1 MSKGLEQSFLPGKY
15 THNQGASENIFNIS
29 NHQEITNQN
38 KIYHFMPMKTAT
50 IKSKKT
56 VTNVVEDME
65 KLEPL
70 HIAGGNVKWYRC
82 C

>member
-1 MSKGLEQSFLPGKY
+1 
-15 THNQGASENIFNIS
+15 
-29 NHQEITNQN
+29 
-38 KIYHFMPMKTAT
+38 MPMKTAT

-70 HIAGGNVKWYRC
+70 HIAGGNVRYVKPYGTSLKNYK
-82 C
+82 

>member
-1 MSKGLEQSFLPGKY
+1 
-15 THNQGASENIFNIS
+15 
-29 NHQEITNQN
+29 
-38 KIYHFMPMKTAT
+38 MPMKTAT

-82 C
+82 CWKQFGSIKYIITIDEEVQLQKKSINIFSHKKLFTTIHKSTV